1 MSIYEKMDFYGHEEL
16 VFARDEET
24 GLKAI
29 IAIHD
34 TTLGPALGGTR
45 MWNYESEEDALY
57 DVLRLSR
64 GMSLK
69 NAGCGLKNG
78 GGKAVIIGDPRKLK
92 NEAFFKAYGR
102 FIESLAGRYYTA
114 EDVNINTQDIAYMQE
129 TTKYVT
135 GTREIGGNPSPYTA
149 RGTFMGIK
157 AGIKEKFGADTA
169 EGLTVVVQGLGSVG
183 YMVAKLL
190 HDEGAILK
198 VYDINPDAVKRAVEE
213 FGATPLNA
221 DEVLTAECDIFAP
234 CALGAVI
241 NSGNAKALKCKIVG
255 GCANN
260 VLVDPQTG
268 EELEERGILYLPD
281 YIINAGGVI
290 NCGEEIVTKPYDASK
305 VTEKVD
311 KIYDTTLN
319 IIHYAKDKGITT
331 YEAADH
337 YAMDIIK
344 AGRA

>member
-1 MSIYEKMDFYGHEEL
+1 MSIFEKLDFYGHEEL
-16 VFARDEET
+16 VFARDEKT

-45 MWNYESEEDALY
+45 MWDYETEEDALY

-78 GGKAVIIGDPRKLK
+78 GGKAVILGDPKKLK
-92 NEAFFKAYGR
+92 SKEFFNAYGR
-102 FIESLAGRYYTA
+102 FIESLKGRYYTA
-114 EDVNINTQDIAYMQE
+114 EDVNINTDDVSHMREE
-129 TTKYVT
+129 TQYVT
-135 GTREIGGNPSPYTA
+135 GTQEIGGNPSPFTA

-157 AGIKEKFGADTA
+157 AGIKEKFGTDSAK
-169 EGLTVVVQGLGSVG
+169 GLTVMVQGLGSVG
-183 YMVAKLL
+183 YNVAQLL
-190 HDEGAILK
+190 HEEGAILK
-198 VYDINPDAVKRAVEE
+198 VYDINADSIKRAVDA
-213 FGATPLNA
+213 FGATPVSA
-221 DEVLTAECDIFAP
+221 EEVLTTECDILAP

-241 NSGNAKALKCKIVG
+241 NTENAKHLKCSIVG

-260 VLVDPQTG
+260 ILVDPETG
-268 EELEERGILYLPD
+268 EVLEDRNILYLPD

-290 NCGEEIVTKPYDASK
+290 NCGEEIVMKNYDAAK
-305 VTEKVD
+305 VIEKVD
-311 KIYDTTLN
+311 KIYDTTLD
-319 IIHYAKDKGITT
+319 IIRYAKEKNITT
-331 YEAADH
+331 YAAADH

-344 AGRA
+344 AGRK